1 MAGIIVR
8 IEIAV
13 VITQVGHQFGGGIAQ
28 MQRHG
33 LIAGATNK
41 VESLV
46 DGKICTVALLA
57 CGKIDGGFGER
68 YPALRPT
75 NLIDSIKGC
84 ICKQEGVGIGKT
96 NILGCTYH

>member
-13 VITQVGHQFGGGIAQ
+13 VITQVGHQFCGGIAQ
-28 MQRHG
+28 MQRHW
-33 LIAGATNK
+33 LITCATHE

-46 DGKICTVALLA
+46 DGKIGTVALLA
-57 CGKIDGGFGER
+57 CGKIDGGLGER
-68 YPALRPT
+68 YPTLRPT
-75 NLIDSIKGC
+75 NLIDGIKGG

-96 NILGCTYH
+96 NVLGCTYH